1 MAILT
6 ISREFGSG
14 GREIGQAVAKD
25 LTYEYI
31 DKEKMLADI
40 RASGGKWEQWAK
52 DLDEHCP
59 TVWER
64 YDWSFR
70 GVAALIQST
79 ILHYALKD
87 NVVIMGRGG
96 NFLLKDIP
104 HAFRIRVQAPIEV
117 RIERIANRESV
128 DRETARW
135 LVQKTDADRACFLM
149 TIYGKHWDDPAEY
162 DKVIAIRGQAVDE
175 AIKEVKAA
183 LAERQKRD
191 AEEARKLL
199 QMSVLAANVKAG
211 IATNPHFFIPTLD
224 VFYDGTEIVLRG
236 VTHTPKE
243 HKHIEEAARELA
255 GGHPIRCELHYRQ

>member
-14 GREIGQAVAKD
+14 GREIGQAVAEA

-31 DKEKMLADI
+31 DREKMLADI
-40 RASGGKWEQWAK
+40 RVAGGKWEQWAK

-59 TVWER
+59 TIWER

-70 GVAALIQST
+70 GFAALIQST
-79 ILHYALKD
+79 ILHCALKD

-96 NFLLKDIP
+96 NFLLQDIP
-104 HAFRIRVQAPIEV
+104 HAFRIRVQAPIDV
-117 RIERIANRESV
+117 RIERIENRESM

-135 LVQKTDADRACFLM
+135 LVKKMDADRACFLM

-162 DKVIAIRGQAVDE
+162 DQVFAIRGQAVDE
-175 AIKEVKAA
+175 AVKEVEAT

-191 AEEARKLL
+191 TEEARKQL
-199 QMSVLAANVKAG
+199 QMRALAAKVKAG
-211 IATNPHFFIPTLD
+211 IATSGEFFMPIFD
-224 VFYDGTEIVLRG
+224 VFTERDTIVLQG

-243 HKHIEEAARELA
+243 HKRIEEAARELA
-255 GGHPIRCELHYRQ
+255 CGYPVRCELHYRK